1 MPHMSALT
9 PPSIPLG
16 LLAYLAAIN
25 LIAFTAMAADKQ
37 WAIDGKPRIPER
49 TLLTLALAGGSPG
62 AVAAQQW
69 LRHKTKKQPF
79 RTLLWAIVAVQ
90 TLAAVA
96 VWGR

>member
-1 MPHMSALT
+1 MSALA

-37 WAIDGKPRIPER
+37 WAIDNRPRIPER
-49 TLLTLALAGGSPG
+49 VLLTLALAGGSPG

-69 LRHKTKKQPF
+69 LRHKTRKEPF
-79 RTLLWAIVAVQ
+79 RTVLWAI
-90 TLAAVA
+90 AVA
-96 VWGR
+96 QVAAAAALWGR

>member
-1 MPHMSALT
+1 MPHMSALA
-9 PPSIPLG
+9 PPSIPLP

-37 WAIDGKPRIPER
+37 WAIDHKPRIPER
-49 TLLTLALAGGSPG
+49 VLLTLALAGGGPG

-79 RTLLWAIVAVQ
+79 RTLLWVIVAVQ
-90 TLAAVA
+90 IVA
-96 VWGR
+96 TVALWGR